1 LKPPKK
7 NNKWNYNCKNL
18 KVLSQLKRK
27 TNLETKQNGEY
38 KKKWD
43 TYLCIWNGILMPHNL
58 HTIFPMNKSFFHSKP
73 LSILLNKMFFPIS
86 NQFIN
91 N

>member
-43 TYLCIWNGILMPHNL
+43 TYLCI
-58 HTIFPMNKSFFHSKP
+58 FPMNKSFFHSKP
-73 LSILLNKMFFPIS
+73 LSILSNKTFFPIS